1 MAELGIVIV
10 GPVASRLNLKAGE
23 DVPTVRIRS
32 EPITPIDEDLASMVG
47 YAATG
52 TFHGPDADRWK
63 LLNEQQLKNN
73 TEMLWACA
81 QVQSAGVAQA
91 ASQWDRVLIV
101 SWLDE
106 AGVVP
111 IARQLAT
118 LKRPITVLL
127 GGTIDPARAAPIRRN
142 QVVLAELLRREGIT
156 NVIYNAEPER
166 VLDVAL
172 ESARSPESLAIPR
185 SKPVDLGPVLD
196 LPPTWCLPAA
206 PVQFF
211 HLVHVPMGYAAGL
224 PDLAVDM
231 ATYRALHDLIT
242 GPPVDIAGA
251 ESVSPEEARARLPEG
266 DVQADTQRRVRA
278 ALDQVVFRGD
288 EPLVEQIESVLRPI
302 LDDIGEVARAVVE
315 VERMRLHH
323 LRQFTAVGINYTC
336 QSLSSR
342 LDAIRETYPR
352 SLVDELDDL
361 MSGTA
366 PTAEDGTV
374 HIAAWRKTF
383 AGLHSYVVRKR
394 EAGSGVALSL
404 VKGRF
409 DLFKSE
415 YSASMGRILGNLVE
429 RARDPDAPASSR
441 ELRSLRERAVAVRT
455 ALEEALGRIDSRID
469 TQCNQA
475 VRDDRLVRWAAPT
488 GAQLRTLLS
497 ARIQS
502 LPCAAEL
509 DRLATDALARRRLG
523 MADDRD
529 FEGFQQELAV
539 AVHGLTDSV
548 REVPSYEACL
558 LVVLHGRDPPVL
570 RQALAKS
577 AGSEVELHLERPVE
591 PALMNWLTAT
601 GMLVVVAPRL
611 QTCAI
616 YWQRAEALSLPGAE
630 ADRSAQ
636 TEHRMADLVLPPPEG
651 DNVATLVGLVRAACY
666 VLVGL
671 VVGELRVIRHES
683 LSVHEVISDSLVL
696 PDLILLPHGALHLFA
711 HDPEQLVRLRGH
723 LEKRIAG
730 LPRRADGAET
740 VGKLIELATLGP
752 SPTLAAQIGLYG
764 VRFEHLEHPVH
775 AMLQVHASLA
785 IAAMMDCLHSED
797 LEKLTRP
804 RTRRALLD
812 VQQLGPS
819 GG

>member
-1 MAELGIVIV
+1 LAELGLVIV
-10 GPVASRLNLKAGE
+10 GPVASRLNLDIGE
-23 DVPTVRIRS
+23 GIPVVKVRS
-32 EPITPIDEDLASMVG
+32 EPITPIDEDLSAMVG

-63 LLNEQQLKNN
+63 LLTDQQLRSS

-81 QVQSAGVAQA
+81 QVQSAAVAQA

-101 SWLDE
+101 SWVDE
-106 AGVVP
+106 PGVTP

-118 LKRPITVLL
+118 LKRPVTVLL
-127 GGTIDPARAAPIRRN
+127 GGSIDESRGAPIRRN
-142 QVVLAELLRREGIT
+142 QVVLAELLRQDGIT
-156 NVIYNAEPER
+156 NVIYNPEPER
-166 VLDVAL
+166 VLDVAM
-172 ESARSPESLAIPR
+172 ESARSPEPLSIAR
-185 SKPVDLGPVLD
+185 SKPVDLGPLLD

-224 PDLAVDM
+224 PELSVNVA
-231 ATYRALHDLIT
+231 AYRALHDLVT

-251 ESVSPEEARARLPEG
+251 EVVSPDEARAKLPSG
-266 DVQADTQRRVRA
+266 DVHSDIQGRIREALEQVR
-278 ALDQVVFRGD
+278 FRGS
-288 EPLVEQIESVLRPI
+288 EMLVEQIEDVLRPI
-302 LDDIGEVARAVVE
+302 LDEVTEIARSVVE
-315 VERMRLHH
+315 VERNRLHH

-336 QSLSSR
+336 QNLSSR

-352 SLVDELDDL
+352 SLVDELDEL
-361 MSGTA
+361 ISGTTPA
-366 PTAEDGTV
+366 ADDGTV
-374 HIAAWRKTF
+374 HISNWRKTF
-383 AGLHSYVVRKR
+383 AGLHSYVVRR
-394 EAGSGVALSL
+394 SVPGSGVAVAL
-404 VKGRF
+404 VKERF

-415 YSASMGRILGNLVE
+415 YSASMARILGALVE
-429 RARDPDAPASSR
+429 RARDPEAPASSR
-441 ELRSLRERAVAVRT
+441 ELRSLRERAIAVRT
-455 ALEEALGRIDSRID
+455 SIEEALARLDEKID
-469 TQCNQA
+469 TQCEQA

-509 DRLATDALARRRLG
+509 DSIGTEALARRRLG

-539 AVHGLTDSV
+539 AVHGLAEAV
-548 REVPSYEACL
+548 QKIPSYEACL

-616 YWQRAEALSLPGAE
+616 YWQRAEAMSIPGAE
-630 ADRSAQ
+630 TSRSAQ

-651 DNVATLVGLVRAACY
+651 DNVSTLVGLVRAACY

-671 VVGELRVIRHES
+671 VVGELRVVRHES
-683 LSVHEVISDSLVL
+683 LSVHEVVSDDLGLPELV
-696 PDLILLPHGALHLFA
+696 LLPHGALHLFA
-711 HDPEQLVRLRGH
+711 HDAERLVRLRGR
-723 LEKRIAG
+723 LEQRIAG
-730 LPRRADGAET
+730 LPLRADGTET

-764 VRFEHLEHPVH
+764 ARFEHLEHPIH
-775 AMLQVHASLA
+775 AMLQVHANLA
-785 IAAMMDCLHSED
+785 VAAMVDCLHSED
-797 LEKLTRP
+797 LAKLTRP
-804 RTRRALLD
+804 RNRRALLD